1 MSKKGKGERLNKNEE
16 KTKVE
21 KKKDKWKLNI

>member
-21 KKKDKWKLNI
+21 KKKMIIGE